1 MGVSVSRPVR
11 RTTKAKYILT
21 LDGGSSEFDGTEAFS
36 SHSLH
41 QKNNKGE
48 TSRGGK
54 GFSKRNETGCLQFKG
69 TRSNSES
76 PFDSLE
82 TIDSRK
88 SVPFAVLPESNS
100 QSSTNSPNRAG
111 GFISVQSDDKTISV
125 EKSSKVV
132 FHDEVEDDLED
143 ESSVRKERNTPKPT
157 ECVQEKVK
165 YPFEGKLRKKNRA
178 SRKTRSG
185 EETHVLDGRRGD
197 STRSRCWGDNAS
209 DMSVTH
215 EGVVDG
221 RASEQEII
229 FADSDTDMVCLK

>member
-21 LDGGSSEFDGTEAFS
+21 LDGGSSEFDGTETFS

-69 TRSNSES
+69 TRSNSGS

-88 SVPFAVLPESNS
+88 SVPFAVLPENNC
-100 QSSTNSPNRAG
+100 QSSTNSSNGVG
-111 GFISVQSDDKTISV
+111 GFSSVQSDDKTISA
-125 EKSSKVV
+125 EKSSKVL
-132 FHDEVEDDLED
+132 FHDEVDYLED
-143 ESSVRKERNTPKPT
+143 ESSVRKERNTPKPA

-165 YPFEGKLRKKNRA
+165 YPFQGKIRKKDRA

-185 EETHVLDGRRGD
+185 KETHVLDGNRGD
-197 STRSRCWGDNAS
+197 STRSRCWGENAS

-221 RASEQEII
+221 GASEQEII
-229 FADSDTDMVCLK
+229 FADIDTDMVCLK